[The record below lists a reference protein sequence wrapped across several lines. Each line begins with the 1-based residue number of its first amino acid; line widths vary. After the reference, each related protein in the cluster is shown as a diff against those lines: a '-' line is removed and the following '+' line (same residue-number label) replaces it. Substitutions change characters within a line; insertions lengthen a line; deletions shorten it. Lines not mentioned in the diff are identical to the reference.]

1 VKRTLRNRPDTRI
14 QVVLLTDGRGN
25 HSMSGVSP
33 KEESLRMARLMAEET
48 RCDCIVV
55 DTENKGNLIR
65 TDLARP
71 LAETLGARYFTF
83 ETLRA
88 EGITTLARI

>member
-1 VKRTLRNRPDTRI
+1 MEVPGGSFGDSICISTKLNKLSPEFDVPGIRRGIRTRN
-14 QVVLLTDGRGN
+14 
-25 HSMSGVSP
+25 S
-33 KEESLRMARLMAEET
+33 
-48 RCDCIVV
+48 
-55 DTENKGNLIR
+55 KGCLIR